1 MQWLIRSGRICHNL
15 PLPYLVLIFY
25 VVVKLLVQVCYSNQD
40 VNIRKQ
46 SKVKRSTTKTLIKVT
61 KFSSTECILQAE
73 YLNFIGLWVSFD
85 VRVHGDGGTEMAGAC
100 LWLSYIGAAEKMSRN
115 EWEMWEKLFNTII
128 GSEQSC
134 WPGLGCTRQQTIYL
148 VISLLDSNN
157 SNTRLWGLGCLDSI
171 FPVRQVTRVMLVIL
185 VLSVML
191 VMLVTLCWPCSR
203 WGGGTKVLTISS
215 Q

>member
-1 MQWLIRSGRICHNL
+1 MIDKVWQNTSQFTPSIFIFNLLCCCQATGPGLIWSS
-15 PLPYLVLIFY
+15 PA
-25 VVVKLLVQVCYSNQD
+25 
-40 VNIRKQ
+40 
-46 SKVKRSTTKTLIKVT
+46 KTLIKVT

-134 WPGLGCTRQQTIYL
+134 WPGHQTADNLFGYFTPRQQH
-148 VISLLDSNN
+148 S
-157 SNTRLWGLGCLDSI
+157 
-171 FPVRQVTRVMLVIL
+171 
-185 VLSVML
+185 SVG
-191 VMLVTLCWPCSR
+191 TLTYWQNLPSEA
-203 WGGGTKVLTISS
+203 GD
-215 Q
+215 

>member
-1 MQWLIRSGRICHNL
+1 MLLSSYWSRSAIVIRTQRSVSGQKQRDH
-15 PLPYLVLIFY
+15 PLKHSLKWQSFYLLNVYSRPNIWI
-25 VVVKLLVQVCYSNQD
+25 LLGCE
-40 VNIRKQ
+40 
-46 SKVKRSTTKTLIKVT
+46 
-61 KFSSTECILQAE
+61 F
-73 YLNFIGLWVSFD
+73 SFD

-157 SNTRLWGLGCLDSI
+157 SNTRLWGLECLDSI

-203 WGGGTKVLTISS
+203 WGGGTRVLTVSS